1 MQPVGNILIVEDDPD
16 ILVSLNLF
24 IKHEFE
30 SVTTTN
36 NPNDIPDILSSK
48 DINVII
54 LDMNFKPGARRGE
67 EGIAWLKKILEI
79 DSDAVVIMLT
89 AYGDINLAV
98 NAIKLGATDFI
109 TKPWDND
116 KLITTLKTGVK
127 LRYSRKELNSLKQK
141 QKQILQDID
150 RDYEILWGRSQV
162 MNELRTAV
170 AKVAQ
175 TDTSV
180 LIVGEN
186 GTGKDLVAHE
196 IHRLSHRAD
205 EVFIKVDIG
214 ALNENV
220 FESEMFGHA
229 KGAFTDAKE
238 EKAGRFEIADKGTLF
253 IDEIGN
259 LSLYLQSKLL
269 TAIQNQEINRVGS
282 NKTVQFNIRLIS
294 ATNKDIQLLVKEN
307 LFRQD
312 LLYRIETIRIVV
324 PPLRERG
331 EDILQLSDYFL
342 ERYGLKYG
350 KPLLKL
356 NSDAQRKLLNYY
368 WPGNV
373 RELQHAIE
381 KAVIMTDQSI
391 LKPNDF
397 HFLAQ
402 NDSPITPNNSL
413 NLSDLERQVI
423 ELALNKHRFNLSE
436 TAKELGI
443 TRPTLYKKMEKY
455 KIKP

>member
-24 IKHEFE
+24 LKNEFA

-36 NPNDIPDILSSK
+36 NPNEIPSILSSK
-48 DINVII
+48 DISVII
-54 LDMNFKPGARRGE
+54 LDMNFKPGARSGE

-79 DSDAVVIMLT
+79 DADAVVIMLT

-116 KLITTLKTGVK
+116 KLIATLKTVIK
-127 LRYSRKELNSLKQK
+127 LRFSRKELNYLKQK

-150 RDYEILWGRSQV
+150 RDYDILWGRSLV
-162 MNELRTAV
+162 MNELRIAV
-170 AKVAQ
+170 SKVAQ

-186 GTGKDLVAHE
+186 GTGKDLVARE
-196 IHRLSHRAD
+196 IHRLSHRSN

-214 ALNENV
+214 SLNENV
-220 FESEMFGHA
+220 FESEMFGHT
-229 KGAFTDAKE
+229 KGAFTDAKD

-269 TAIQNQEINRVGS
+269 TAIQNREINRVGS
-282 NKTVQFNIRLIS
+282 NKTVHFDIRLIS
-294 ATNKDIQLLVKEN
+294 ATNKDIQRLVKEN

-324 PPLRERG
+324 PPLRDRG
-331 EDILQLSDYFL
+331 DDILQLSDYFL
-342 ERYGLKYG
+342 EKYG
-350 KPLLKL
+350 IKYNKPQLKL
-356 NSDAQRKLLNYY
+356 NGDAQNKLLSYN

-381 KAVIMTDQSI
+381 KSVIMTDQNI
-391 LKPNDF
+391 LKPSDF
-397 HFLAQ
+397 NFLTQ
-402 NDSPITPNNSL
+402 KESPVNSNITL
-413 NLSDLERQVI
+413 NLSDLERQAI
-423 ELALNKHRFNLSE
+423 ELALNKNRFNLSE

-443 TRPTLYKKMEKY
+443 SRPTLYKKMEKY

>member
-36 NPNDIPDILSSK
+36 NPNDIPGILSSK

-127 LRYSRKELNSLKQK
+127 LKYSRKELNSLKQK

-220 FESEMFGHA
+220 FENEMFGHA

-294 ATNKDIQLLVKEN
+294 ATNKDIQQLVKEN

>member
-1 MQPVGNILIVEDDPD
+1 MQQVGNVLIVEDDPD
-16 ILVSLNLF
+16 ILVSLSLF
-24 IKHEFE
+24 IKNEFA
-30 SVTTTN
+30 SVTTTS
-36 NPNDIPDILSSK
+36 NPNEIPSILSSK

-54 LDMNFKPGARRGE
+54 LDMNFKPGARSGE

-79 DSDAVVIMLT
+79 DPDAVVIMLT

-116 KLITTLKTGVK
+116 KLIITLKNGVK

-141 QKQILQDID
+141 QSQILQDID
-150 RDYEILWGRSQV
+150 RDYEILWGRSKV
-162 MNELRTAV
+162 MKDLRVAV

-186 GTGKDLVAHE
+186 GTGKDLIAREV
-196 IHRLSHRAD
+196 HRLSHRSN

-214 ALNENV
+214 SLNENM
-220 FESEMFGHA
+220 FESEMYGHA
-229 KGAFTDAKE
+229 KGAFTDAKV
-238 EKAGRFEIADKGTLF
+238 EKAGRFEIADGGTLF

-269 TAIQNQEINRVGS
+269 SAIQNREVNRVGS
-282 NKTVQFNIRLIS
+282 NKTVHFDIRLIS
-294 ATNKDIQLLVKEN
+294 ATNKDIQQLVQEN

-312 LLYRIETIRIVV
+312 LLYRIETIRLVA

-331 EDILQLSDYFL
+331 DDILQLSDYFL
-342 ERYGLKYG
+342 EKYGLKYH

-356 NSDAQRKLLNYY
+356 NGEAQKKLLGYN

-381 KAVIMTDQSI
+381 KAVIMTDQNI
-391 LKPNDF
+391 LKPIDF
-397 HFLAQ
+397 NFLTQ
-402 NDSPITPNNSL
+402 HKVSQKTDNTF
-413 NLSDLERQVI
+413 NLLELEKEAIV
-423 ELALNKHRFNLSE
+423 LALKKNQFNISE

-443 TRPTLYKKMEKY
+443 ARPTLYKKMEKY
-455 KIKP
+455 NIRS